1 MQVSKFSRQKSWQ
14 EKTRKML
21 GMVRVWRARAFI
33 AKQEPPELR
42 SGKPERV
49 GPECNLV

>member
-1 MQVSKFSRQKSWQ
+1 MDDSPEVQNDS
-14 EKTRKML
+14 EKERE
-21 GMVRVWRARAFI
+21 RERARVYSKTSA
-33 AKQEPPELR
+33 EPPELR